1 MVTIQDRAI
10 DFSTFPDSDGEPM
23 VENRANLDQMVL
35 LIYGAERL
43 LAPRVRFAAGGN
55 QFIYYNRRN
64 GREHTT
70 PDVYVA
76 LDVAPGKRPKWETWN
91 EEDKFPDLVMEITS
105 VSTQDEDLGNK
116 VRLYG
121 RLGARE
127 YYIYDPEQLLQPPF
141 RAYTREGNRLVERL
155 TGPDLRAFSPVLGAE
170 LRVVGEWLRIIDPAT
185 GEPIPSFD
193 EEHAALHEIRAELGE
208 TQEALGQTQEALGQT
223 RLTLDETQLAL
234 AETRSD
240 AARMVRGMLLK
251 ILVRRFGPLP
261 PSLDADLARLSDV
274 ARLEALVDAALDESS
289 LPFVVQSLQRS

>member
-1 MVTIQDRAI
+1 MVTIQDRAT

-23 VENRANLDQMVL
+23 AENRANLDQMVL

-64 GREHTT
+64 GREHIT

-76 LDVAPGKRPKWETWN
+76 LDVEPGKRPKWETWY

-127 YYIYDPEQLLQPPF
+127 YYIYDPEQLLQPPL
-141 RAYTREGNRLVERL
+141 RAYAREGEKLVERPV
-155 TGPDLRAFSPVLGAE
+155 GPDLRIFSPVLGAE

-193 EEHAALHEIRAELGE
+193 EEHAALHETRTELGEMQLALGQTQGALEQTQLVLGE
-208 TQEALGQTQEALGQT
+208 TQEALEQT
-223 RLTLDETQLAL
+223 RLGGRADGSGHAAQNPRPPLRPAPSQPRCGPRAAQRRGTPRSPARHGIDE
-234 AETRSD
+234 
-240 AARMVRGMLLK
+240 
-251 ILVRRFGPLP
+251 
-261 PSLDADLARLSDV
+261 PSL
-274 ARLEALVDAALDESS
+274 AA
-289 LPFVVQSLQRS
+289 FVQSLERS

>member
-1 MVTIQDRAI
+1 MVTIQDRAT

-23 VENRANLDQMVL
+23 AENRANLDQMVL

-64 GREHTT
+64 GREHIT

-76 LDVAPGKRPKWETWN
+76 LDVEPGKRPKWETWN
-91 EEDKFPDLVMEITS
+91 EGDKFPDLVMEITS

-121 RLGARE
+121 RLGACE
-127 YYIYDPEQLLQPPF
+127 YYIYDPEQLLQPPL
-141 RAYTREGNRLVERL
+141 RAYAREGDRLVERPV
-155 TGPDLRAFSPVLGAE
+155 GPDLRIFSPVLGAE

-193 EEHAALHEIRAELGE
+193 EEHAALHETRTELGE
-208 TQEALGQTQEALGQT
+208 MQEALGQTQEALGQT
-223 RLTLDETQLAL
+223 RLTLGQTQLAL
-234 AETRSD
+234 EQARLE
-240 AARMVRGMLLK
+240 AARTVRGMLLK
-251 ILVRRFGPLP
+251 ILGRRFGPLP
-261 PSLDADLARLSDV
+261 PGIDADLARLSDV
-274 ARLEALVDAALDESS
+274 ARLEALVDAALTEPS
-289 LPFVVQSLQRS
+289 LAAFAQNLERS

>member
-1 MVTIQDRAI
+1 MVTIQDRVI
-10 DFSTFPDSDGEPM
+10 DFSTFPDSDGEPIA
-23 VENRANLDQMVL
+23 ENRANLDQMVL

-64 GREHTT
+64 GREHIT

-105 VSTQDEDLGNK
+105 VSTQDEDVGNK

-141 RAYTREGNRLVERL
+141 RAYTREGDRLVERPV
-155 TGPDLRAFSPVLGAE
+155 GPDLRAFSPVLGAE

-193 EEHAALHEIRAELGE
+193 EEHAALHETRTELGE
-208 TQEALGQTQEALGQT
+208 TQLALGQTQ
-223 RLTLDETQLAL
+223 R
-234 AETRSD
+234 RSE
-240 AARMVRGMLLK
+240 RRSWFLERRKRRSNRRGW
-251 ILVRRFGPLP
+251 RPRGRFGACC
-261 PSLDADLARLSDV
+261 SKSSAAASAR
-274 ARLEALVDAALDESS
+274 S
-289 LPFVVQSLQRS
+289 LPASMRTWRGSATWHASKPWSTRR

>member
-127 YYIYDPEQLLQPPF
+127 YYIYDPEQQLQPPL
-141 RAYTREGNRLVERL
+141 RAYMREGGRLVERPV
-155 TGPDLRAFSPVLGAE
+155 GPDLRTFSPVLGAE
-170 LRVVGEWLRIIDPAT
+170 LRVVGEWLRIIDPGT

-193 EEHAALHEIRAELGE
+193 EEHDALHETRIELGE
-208 TQEALGQTQEALGQT
+208 TQLALGQTQLVLG
-223 RLTLDETQLAL
+223 ETQLAL
-234 AETRSD
+234 AETRSE
-240 AARMVRGMLLK
+240 AARTVRGMLLK

-289 LPFVVQSLQRS
+289 LPAFIQGLERS